1 MTNQMRPGIE
11 HTRVPSTAAM
21 RARDVS
27 RDADA
32 EALGLRR
39 DVNPAGDAADGEE
52 PGRPKGDEPQL
63 PDRTDS

>member
-1 MTNQMRPGIE
+1 MTNQIRPGID

-27 RDADA
+27 RDPDA

-39 DVNPAGDAADGEE
+39 DAAPAVEPPAKQ
-52 PGRPKGDEPQL
+52 PGRTDEPQP
-63 PDRTDS
+63 PDREDS